1 MEGFLCSF
9 LVGIVMVWSLALK
22 EEEVVSLLV
31 CVATVN
37 ACVCINPPN
46 PLSIK
51 QTNAPCLAKA

>member
-9 LVGIVMVWSLALK
+9 FSWDSYG
-22 EEEVVSLLV
+22 VVARIEGSKPARLCSNSE
-31 CVATVN
+31 CVRVHQ
-37 ACVCINPPN
+37 PPN

>member
-22 EEEVVSLLV
+22 VVTSKPARLCSNSE
-31 CVATVN
+31 CVRVHQ
-37 ACVCINPPN
+37 PPN